1 MNLDPFD
8 QYSDPDVW
16 RALESAHLRAF
27 AASLTGGLE
36 YTVAE
41 GGENLRSASVYSY
54 SIDIQCVNV

>member
-41 GGENLRSASVYSY
+41 GGENLRSASVSWAHT
-54 SIDIQCVNV
+54 V